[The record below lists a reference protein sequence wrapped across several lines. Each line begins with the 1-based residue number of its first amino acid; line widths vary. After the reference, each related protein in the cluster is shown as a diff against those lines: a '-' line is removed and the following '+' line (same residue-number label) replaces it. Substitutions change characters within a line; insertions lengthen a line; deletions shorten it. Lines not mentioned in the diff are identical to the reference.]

1 MKLVKPSIEWK
12 EAHQDY
18 VNEWGKD
25 RIVPSSMDLRKYD
38 SYETFLQELA
48 NDEHGVDGWV
58 ANSNYYLIDKTN
70 RLVAMVNIRHEL
82 NDLLHK
88 VGGHIGY
95 GVRPSERQKGYASII
110 LAEALKKC
118 HELNILKVLV
128 TCDEDNIGS
137 TKTILNN
144 GGVEDDSIVMED
156 GIVKRRFWI
165 KLD

>member
-25 RIVPSSMDLRKYD
+25 RIVPSSMDLRQYD
-38 SYETFLQELA
+38 TYEIFLQELA
-48 NDEHGVDGWV
+48 NDERGVEGWV

-95 GVRPSERQKGYASII
+95 GVRPSERLKGYATII
-110 LAEALKKC
+110 LAAALKKC

-144 GGVEDDSIVMED
+144 GGVEEDSIVMED